1 MKVKVIELPKE
12 NLTAQFLEQVI
23 NEFLEVEKPIDV
35 KFEFNSEFGLLIII
49 YQTIEDKNKILRK
62 K

>member
-35 KFEFNSEFGLLIII
+35 KFEFNSEFGFLIII